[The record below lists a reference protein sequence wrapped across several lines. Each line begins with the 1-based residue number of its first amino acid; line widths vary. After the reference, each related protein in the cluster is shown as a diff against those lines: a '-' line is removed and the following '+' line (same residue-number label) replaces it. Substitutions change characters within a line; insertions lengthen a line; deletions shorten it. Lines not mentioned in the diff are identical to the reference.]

1 MMTSSDT
8 FKAIR
13 LRGSHAFLNFWTRP
27 ASTKPLAVL
36 RIGVAGVLLFQA
48 VALSGSVHALF
59 GRNALISWNALQTVD
74 ADLEFAHG
82 PLDLRHIAE
91 WIRPLGITA
100 DETVTATYYLYIAGL
115 VGLLLGIGTRFS
127 SVLAFATHLLL
138 TNSAPATT
146 YGVDQFARIALFY
159 CCWMPVG
166 AQLSVDRLIKRNS
179 LSASIS
185 ARIGLRVLQLHLAV
199 MYLATGLHKAAGPQW
214 WNGEA
219 IWRAVTLPQL
229 AQFDLTWLSSIPLLP
244 MAIGWATLAVEI
256 GYCILVWHGR
266 TRFLAVASIVG
277 MHLGI
282 AAVLGLNSFAFLMI
296 ALNVAAFLV
305 PDQVRGAAGLWPQ
318 PQVFCSSNATSAQP
332 CKDCYR

>member
-138 TNSAPATT
+138 TNSASRHDLRRRP
-146 YGVDQFARIALFY
+146 ICPY
-159 CCWMPVG
+159 CAVLLLLDAG
-166 AQLSVDRLIKRNS
+166 G
-179 LSASIS
+179 SAIVRRPSH
-185 ARIGLRVLQLHLAV
+185 Q
-199 MYLATGLHKAAGPQW
+199 T
-214 WNGEA
+214 
-219 IWRAVTLPQL
+219 QL
-229 AQFDLTWLSSIPLLP
+229 AECLDLGPHRTPRP
-244 MAIGWATLAVEI
+244 AIAPGRDVSGNGTAQSGRPSMVE
-256 GYCILVWHGR
+256 R
-266 TRFLAVASIVG
+266 
-277 MHLGI
+277 
-282 AAVLGLNSFAFLMI
+282 
-296 ALNVAAFLV
+296 
-305 PDQVRGAAGLWPQ
+305 
-318 PQVFCSSNATSAQP
+318 
-332 CKDCYR
+332 